1 MKSQI
6 NFRDIAIEIISLL
19 FVLLFVYASVSKL
32 LDFENFQVQ
41 LAQSP
46 LLSAFASWVSWL
58 VPLIELVIAS
68 ILIIPKLR
76 LIGLF
81 LSLSLMTMFT
91 AYIFVVLH
99 YSSFVPCSCG
109 GILEKMSWDV
119 HLIFNVVFVLL
130 SIAAILLNKQY
141 KDRTVSK
148 KAYVLS
154 TKWIVPALIF
164 SMSTVIV
171 LFVSSEGIMHHD
183 NPFIRRY
190 PPHPVEFSNALEL
203 KINSYYLAGF
213 TGGRLYLGNHSN
225 PLHIESTDNNLQKRK
240 IANISF
246 DPGKIPFKS
255 VVISIRDSY
264 FYLCDGSVP
273 KVFRGSLKDWRISKE
288 LKGVPY
294 FTLAVPLD
302 STTIA
307 FRSNNAKNAA
317 NVLGVFQDG
326 EHPDIKYSR
335 DLLERQ
341 LDGIFDTDGTLM
353 YSEQLQRILYLYYYR
368 NGFIVA
374 DKNGSLDHR
383 GNTIDTVKHARIKVT
398 TLDNGKQH
406 VMSSPPFVVNSR
418 AALCENL
425 LFVHSKVKGKYE
437 SDRLWESS
445 FIIDVYDLRTNA
457 YIMSF
462 PVYHT
467 ANKVLNSLL
476 VTPTHLYAMIGSDLV
491 VYEIHDIL
499 RKEMKKK

>member
-1 MKSQI
+1 MKSSTY
-6 NFRDIAIEIISLL
+6 FRNLFTEITSLL
-19 FVLLFVYASVSKL
+19 FVLLFVYAATSKL
-32 LDFENFQVQ
+32 LDFGNFRVQ
-41 LAQSP
+41 LGQSP

-58 VPLIELVIAS
+58 VPLTELGIAV
-68 ILIIPKLR
+68 LLMIPKWR
-76 LIGLF
+76 FIGLF
-81 LSLSLMTMFT
+81 LSLAMMSMFT
-91 AYIFVVLH
+91 AYIFIVLH

-109 GILEKMSWDV
+109 GILEKMSWDA
-119 HLIFNVVFVLL
+119 HLLFNIAFVFLSLAALL
-130 SIAAILLNKQY
+130 WHNASKNTTSNKQIY
-141 KDRTVSK
+141 TVAS
-148 KAYVLS
+148 
-154 TKWIVPALIF
+154 KWIAPLMACSIL
-164 SMSTVIV
+164 SVIV
-171 LFVSSEGIMHHD
+171 LFLSSEQIIHQD

-225 PLHIESTDNNLQKRK
+225 PLHIESTDKNLRGRK
-240 IANISF
+240 IINISF

-255 VVISIRDSY
+255 VVISIRGSY

-273 KVFRGSLKDWRISKE
+273 KVFRGRLKDWRISKE

-302 STTIA
+302 STTVA

-317 NVLGVFQDG
+317 NVLGIFRDG